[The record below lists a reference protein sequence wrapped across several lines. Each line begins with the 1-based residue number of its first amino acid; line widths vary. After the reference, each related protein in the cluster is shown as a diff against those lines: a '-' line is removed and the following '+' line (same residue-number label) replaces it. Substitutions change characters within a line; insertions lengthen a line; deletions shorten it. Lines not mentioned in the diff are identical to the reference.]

1 MQKIRKSCSTLI
13 GSSKSCLFVRL
24 FLLQIQNLQPP
35 PGGRRGGGV
44 CGVVVRGMGVA
55 NFTFDGF
62 DGDLTDLTE
71 PGARTGSWI

>member
-1 MQKIRKSCSTLI
+1 M
-13 GSSKSCLFVRL
+13 
-24 FLLQIQNLQPP
+24 QIQNLQPP

-44 CGVVVRGMGVA
+44 CGVVARGMGVA

-71 PGARTGSWI
+71 GGPGPAPGFDGKPI